1 MSSDSKPP
9 ANPTATNAQM
19 YVYPP
24 PLVSGAAAKPSSA
37 GGNNS
42 TLERLWTPDANP
54 SGPPAV
60 TEEQIRAR
68 EAHARKEG
76 RDEGLAVGA
85 VEFQKKLAA
94 EKQML
99 VQTAQD
105 FIRERESYFHRVE
118 AEVVGLAVA
127 IARKILHREAQVD
140 PLLLAGVVRVA
151 LDQIES
157 KTKVVVRVHPEQA
170 PDARSYLQRTLDP
183 QSVPEVVDDPTLELD
198 CCVLQTEMGTAELG
212 IEAQLKEIEQG
223 LFDLLAKR
231 PPPGG

>member
-1 MSSDSKPP
+1 MSTSYSRALEPQ
-9 ANPTATNAQM
+9 A
-19 YVYPP
+19 
-24 PLVSGAAAKPSSA
+24 GAAESPPEPAPFFYVEAVPGDVPSA
-37 GGNNS
+37 G
-42 TLERLWTPDANP
+42 TLPGAGAAGGFPNQEN
-54 SGPPAV
+54 
-60 TEEQIRAR
+60 R
-68 EAHARKEG
+68 EAALRQAGRAEGEAATRAVYEEHLARV
-76 RDEGLAVGA
+76 RDGVRATLADFAG
-85 VEFQKKLAA
+85 ERAA
-94 EKQML
+94 YYRQ
-99 VQTAQD
+99 
-105 FIRERESYFHRVE
+105 VE
-118 AEVVGLAVA
+118 AEVVQLALA